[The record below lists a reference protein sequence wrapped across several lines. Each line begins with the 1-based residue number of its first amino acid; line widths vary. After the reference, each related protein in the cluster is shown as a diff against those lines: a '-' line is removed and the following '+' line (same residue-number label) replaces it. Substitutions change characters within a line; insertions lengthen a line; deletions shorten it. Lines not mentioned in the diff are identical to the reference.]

1 MKKVIW
7 ILAIIM
13 VVGLLIYGRTA
24 GWFGGETAVLVQV
37 KKVEKRDLV
46 ELVNSSGKIRPAAEV
61 KLAPEVSGE
70 IFELNVR
77 EGDKVEK
84 GQLLVKINPDLYQ
97 AAQQRAIASTNNAKA
112 TFKQAEAQFIEA
124 ERNYNRNKSLHKNGV
139 ISDLEFDAIQREY
152 DVARLGVEAAR
163 YQVKSAQA
171 SEKEAEDNLKRT
183 TIYAPASGIVSML
196 NVEVGERVVGTAQM
210 AGTELL
216 RISDLTRMQV
226 KVEVNENEVI
236 RVNIGDSVTIRV
248 EAYPDETFYGKVAQ
262 VAIAS
267 RADENASADQITVF
281 DVLIDIHPESYAH
294 LSQPYPLRHGMT
306 ATVDI
311 ITRKVFDVI
320 AIPVQAVT
328 TRLDSTGDNRLH
340 TRTRSSDKD
349 AFTCVF
355 VSENDKAVLRKVEVG
370 IQDDAFIH
378 IKKGLEENEMVISG
392 PFGAISQELRHEL
405 RIQTKP

>member
-1 MKKVIW
+1 MKKFVW
-7 ILAIIM
+7 ILLAVLVAGI
-13 VVGLLIYGRTA
+13 LIYGRMA
-24 GWFGGETAVLVQV
+24 GWFGGDSAVMVQV
-37 KKVEKRDLV
+37 SKVEKRDLV
-46 ELVNSSGKIRPAAEV
+46 EMVNSSGKIRPAAEV

-70 IFELNVR
+70 IFELNIR
-77 EGDKVEK
+77 EGDHVER

-152 DVARLGVEAAR
+152 DVARLGVDAAR

-171 SEKEAEDNLKRT
+171 SEKEATDNLKRT

-216 RISDLTRMQV
+216 RISNLTRMQV

-236 RVNIGDSVTIRV
+236 RVNKGDSVSIRV
-248 EAYPDETFYGKVAQ
+248 EAYPEETFYGKVAQ

-267 RADENASADQITVF
+267 RADDNASADQITVF
-281 DVLIDIHPESYAH
+281 DVLIDIEPESYAH
-294 LSQPYPLRHGMT
+294 LPQTYPLRHGMT

-328 TRLDSTGDNRLH
+328 TRVDSTGDNRLR
-340 TRTRSSDKD
+340 TRVRSSDKD

-355 VSENDKAVLRKVEVG
+355 ISEDGKAILRKVDVG

-378 IKKGLEENEMVISG
+378 IKNGLEENETVVTG
-392 PFGAISQELRHEL
+392 PFGAISQELRHDL
-405 RIQTKP
+405 PIQSKP

>member
-1 MKKVIW
+1 MKKFVW
-7 ILAIIM
+7 ILSAIL
-13 VVGLLIYGRTA
+13 VVGILIYGRTA
-24 GWFGGETAVLVQV
+24 GWFGGDTAISVQV
-37 KKVEKRDLV
+37 SKVEKRDLV

-70 IFELNVR
+70 IFELHIR
-77 EGDKVEK
+77 EGDYVER

-97 AAQQRAIASTNNAKA
+97 SAQQRAKASTNNTRAA
-112 TFKQAEAQFIEA
+112 FKQAEAQFIEA

-152 DVARLGVEAAR
+152 DVARLGVDAAR

-236 RVNIGDSVTIRV
+236 RVNKGDSVSIRV
-248 EAYPDETFYGKVAQ
+248 EAYPEETFYGKVAQ

-267 RADENASADQITVF
+267 RADENVSADQITVF
-281 DVLIDIHPESYAH
+281 DVLIDIHPDSYAH
-294 LSQPYPLRHGMT
+294 LTQTHPLRHGMT

-328 TRLDSTGDNRLH
+328 TRTDSTGDNRL
-340 TRTRSSDKD
+340 RTRIRASDKD

-355 VSENDKAVLRKVEVG
+355 VSQEGKAMLRKVEVG

-378 IKKGLEENEMVISG
+378 IINGLEENESVITG
-392 PFGAISQELRHEL
+392 PFGAISQELRNDL
-405 RIQTKP
+405 PVQSKP